1 MYNFSIGVMLDSF
14 RTDIPTALKKAVNV
28 GAQGIQVYAT
38 FGELSPENLVG
49 DKRKEFLKMV
59 KDSGLTISA
68 LCGDLGRGFGNPELN
83 PDSIERSK
91 RILDLERISSKISP
105 RRFSSSNL
113 EAVRISL
120 IMSKAKPTFS

>member
-91 RILDLERISSKISP
+91 RILDLAKD
-105 RRFSSSNL
+105 L
-113 EAVRISL
+113 ETNVVTMLQSHR
-120 IMSKAKPTFS
+120 